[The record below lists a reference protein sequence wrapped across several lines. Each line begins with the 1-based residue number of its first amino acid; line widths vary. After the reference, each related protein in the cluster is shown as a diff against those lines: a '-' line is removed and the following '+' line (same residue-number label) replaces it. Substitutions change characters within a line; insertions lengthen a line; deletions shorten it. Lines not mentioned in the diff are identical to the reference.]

1 MFNILI
7 GIVLTVGILLLV
19 TIIFMALFEKN
30 ISDFPKKLVAT
41 LGLVIVIEIILMAL
55 IAIIGIWK
63 ILI

>member
-7 GIVLTVGILLLV
+7 GIVFTFGILLLV
-19 TIIFMALFEKN
+19 TITFMALFDKN

-41 LGLVIVIEIILMAL
+41 LGLVIVIEVILIAL

>member
-7 GIVLTVGILLLV
+7 GISFTIGILLFV
-19 TIIFMALFEKN
+19 TIIFMALLDKKV
-30 ISDFPKKLVAT
+30 SDLPEKLVAT
-41 LGLVIVIEIILMAL
+41 LGLVIVFEIILVAL